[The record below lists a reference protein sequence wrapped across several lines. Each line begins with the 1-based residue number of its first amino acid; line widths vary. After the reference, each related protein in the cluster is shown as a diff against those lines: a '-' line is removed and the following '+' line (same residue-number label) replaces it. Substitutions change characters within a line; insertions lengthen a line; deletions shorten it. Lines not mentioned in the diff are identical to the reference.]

1 MAQSQLSN
9 ATLFTIKETPSA
21 GRGVFPTSSL
31 PAGTSLLTTNIIP
44 AYVILREYKKEVC
57 TQCFT
62 YEQGRAIKIR
72 DGRLGLYFCSETCQL
87 GWRASTTDT
96 ELAAIETVE
105 SFVKNKS
112 KTRKALVYDGV
123 NGGFLPDASSV
134 RPSVEQ
140 INYSWNS
147 VSSTADF
154 IRQARAGSQA
164 KPHRRALQAAL
175 TVPPNP
181 NVLSF
186 LLSGILTQ
194 ALRPDGWR
202 SLTQLVSDET
212 PYPSPSDLEN
222 NVYAYLQLLALLPT
236 DLLPH
241 VQPNTCRA
249 IVERDSHNSFG
260 IRSLDDDGDEFFG
273 YALWPK
279 ASFFNHS
286 CKPNVAKK
294 RTGRSWEF
302 WLLRDVNADQEL
314 TISYLGGEENELG
327 FAERRRRL
335 QTTWGFECQC
345 ERCDLEDA
353 EKQMSEMYFGS
364 TILEESDRAN

>member
-1 MAQSQLSN
+1 MAQSRLTN
-9 ATLFTIKETPSA
+9 ATLFTITETQSA
-21 GRGVFPTSSL
+21 GRGAFPISSL
-31 PAGTSLLTTNIIP
+31 PAGTRLLATNIIP
-44 AYVILREYKKEVC
+44 AHVILREYRKEVC
-57 TQCFT
+57 GQCFT
-62 YEQGRAIKIR
+62 YEHGRAIKIR
-72 DGRLGLYFCSETCQL
+72 DGRLGIYFCSEACQL
-87 GWRASTTDT
+87 GWRASATDA
-96 ELAAIETVE
+96 EIAAIESIE

-112 KTRKALVYDGV
+112 KTLKSPVYDGV

-147 VSSTADF
+147 ISSTADF
-154 IRQARAGSQA
+154 IRRARAGSQA
-164 KPHRRALQAAL
+164 KPHRRALQAVL
-175 TVPPNP
+175 TVPPSP

-186 LLSGILTQ
+186 LLSAILTH
-194 ALRPDGWR
+194 ALRPDAWR
-202 SLTQLVSDET
+202 RLTQLVPDEI
-212 PYPSPSDLEN
+212 PYSSPTDLEN

-241 VQPNTCRA
+241 VQPKTCRTV
-249 IVERDSHNSFG
+249 VERDSHNSFG
-260 IRSLDDDGDEFFG
+260 IRSIDDDGDEYFG
-273 YALWPK
+273 YALWPE

-286 CKPNVAKK
+286 CGPNVAKK

-302 WLLRDVNADQEL
+302 WLLRDVKAGQEL

-335 QTTWGFECQC
+335 RNTWGFECQC

-353 EKQMSEMYFGS
+353 ETQMSEMCLGN
-364 TILEESDRAN
+364 RNG